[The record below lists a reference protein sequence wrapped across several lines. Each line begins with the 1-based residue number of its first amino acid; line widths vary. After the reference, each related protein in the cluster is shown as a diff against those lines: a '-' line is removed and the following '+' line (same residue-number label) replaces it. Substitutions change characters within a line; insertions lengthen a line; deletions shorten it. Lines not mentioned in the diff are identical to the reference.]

1 VNAPYVSPYLVQVL
15 AHVARSHEDPRG
27 GEVRID
33 ESIARHVALA
43 LPAAGAVEME
53 GAPGAIDGDPIAV
66 LQRQGVKL
74 LGGYLITV

>member
-1 VNAPYVSPYLVQVL
+1 M
-15 AHVARSHEDPRG
+15 
-27 GEVRID
+27 RID

-74 LGGYLITV
+74 LGGYLITVWQSQDSGVFARGVS